1 MEVPPAGSR
10 GRASGGGFGA
20 KPPKGQR
27 FLQILVKFKAYI
39 IGNLR
44 AGGVQDWFSCVGLDR
59 FAPEIKICTILE
71 SLEISN
77 SSI

>member
-1 MEVPPAGSR
+1 
-10 GRASGGGFGA
+10 
-20 KPPKGQR
+20 
-27 FLQILVKFKAYI
+27 VKFEAYI

-44 AGGVQDWFSCVGLDR
+44 AGGVQEWLSCVGLDR
-59 FAPEIKICTILE
+59 FAPEIKNIYDIRIV

>member
-1 MEVPPAGSR
+1 M
-10 GRASGGGFGA
+10 
-20 KPPKGQR
+20 
-27 FLQILVKFKAYI
+27 KFEAYI

-44 AGGVQDWFSCVGLDR
+44 AGGVQEWFSCVGLDR
-59 FAPEIKICTILE
+59 FAPEIKICTTLE